1 MKKDFD
7 EEEAAGMA
15 AKMGANATEAD
26 IQKVAENMDST
37 KKGPLV
43 KVWDKVVQ
51 LWDAFKSPDTP
62 KSLKAIII
70 GGLIYM
76 VSPVD
81 LVPDVIPVFGLLDDA
96 GVIGIVFSQFVRLA
110 GSMAIGAAIVTIIDK
125 AAIKKRAK
133 EALKATFQDEKFTDE
148 FREVIK
154 QHDKG
159 MSLDDLESWEYDD
172 GTVDFSAKVTSKTE
186 NEISM
191 DILDSWDNVVVSDVQ
206 LKGEKVASDIK
217 VGTEI
222 VLTA

>member
-1 MKKDFD
+1 MRKDFD

-26 IQKVAENMDST
+26 IQNVAEKMDSMN
-37 KKGPLV
+37 KGPLS

-51 LWDAFKSPDTP
+51 LWEAFKSPDTP

-81 LVPDVIPVFGLLDDA
+81 LIPDVIPVVGLLDDA

-110 GSMAIGAAIVTIIDK
+110 GTAAIGVAILTIIDK
-125 AAIKKRAK
+125 ATIKQRAK
-133 EALKATFQDEKFTDE
+133 EALEETFQDENFTGQFKE
-148 FREVIK
+148 MIK
-154 QHDKG
+154 KHDKG
-159 MSLDDLESWEYDD
+159 MSLEDLESWEYDN
-172 GTVDFSAKVTSKTE
+172 GTVNFAAKVTSKTDD
-186 NEISM
+186 EISM
-191 DILDSWDNVVVSDVQ
+191 DILDSWDNIVIPDVK
-206 LKGEKVASDIK
+206 LKGEKVSSDIT

-222 VLTA
+222 SIYD

>member
-26 IQKVAENMDST
+26 IQNVADKMDSMN
-37 KKGPLV
+37 KGPLA
-43 KVWDKVVQ
+43 KVWDKVIQ

-81 LVPDVIPVFGLLDDA
+81 LIPDFIPVAGLLDDA

-110 GSMAIGAAIVTIIDK
+110 GSIAIGAAIATVIDK
-125 AAIKKRAK
+125 AAIIKRAK
-133 EALKATFQDEKFTDE
+133 EELKVTFQDEKFKDE
-148 FREVIK
+148 FKDIIK
-154 QHDKG
+154 KHDTG

-191 DILDSWDNVVVSDVQ
+191 DILDSWENVVVSDVQ
-206 LKGEKVASDIK
+206 LKGEKVTSDIK
-217 VGTEI
+217 IGTEI
-222 VLTA
+222 LLTA